1 MRVQINAAN
10 LNHGGAVAVA
20 ANFIENVPAVWDSM
34 ATAWITYLEIL
45 VSPRVAEE
53 IDDLDLIRRLDRVDV
68 VVSSSR
74 LDLKSLLW
82 SRPDF
87 DVRFTI
93 FGPEYLGRKAA
104 HEVVGFAD
112 GTIVRAWHSPEPG
125 TKKRTLQ
132 LPLRSRITGGA
143 KRMLLARNY
152 DTYVVQTSEMA
163 DSLRS
168 LVPSRPVHVVPN
180 VVSGVFTD
188 PTRWSHVPLP
198 DRQPQEIR
206 LFYPA
211 RGYVHKNH
219 SYLPLVS
226 RAFEETFGIPLTF
239 VTTLRSEEMQRIFPD
254 PVPCIINVGE
264 ISRGQCAYLYEK
276 TDALFFPSLNETFSS
291 SPIEAMTIGKPV
303 IALDLPFMNEMLG
316 GNCWY
321 VPAENAQLAAEVV
334 WSVFND
340 QNSLSER
347 TVQSQIWVQRFTSGS
362 EQAFRYFSIMRDRV
376 GTTNN
381 RHS

>member
-53 IDDLDLIRRLDRVDV
+53 VDDLDLIRGLDRVDV
-68 VVSSSR
+68 VVGSSR
-74 LDLKSLLW
+74 LDFRGLLW
-82 SRPDF
+82 SRLEF

-112 GTIVRAWHSPEPG
+112 GTIVRACNSPEPG
-125 TKKRTLQ
+125 IKKRTLQ
-132 LPLRSRITGGA
+132 LPLRFGVKGGV
-143 KRMLLARNY
+143 KRTLLARNY
-152 DTYVVQTSEMA
+152 DTYVVQTSDMA
-163 DSLRS
+163 DSLSS
-168 LVPSRPVHVVPN
+168 LVPSSPVHVVPN
-180 VVSGVFTD
+180 VVSDVFMD
-188 PTRWSHVPLP
+188 PARWSYVALP
-198 DRQPQEIR
+198 ERQPQEIR

-226 RAFEETFGIPLTF
+226 HAFEETFGIPLTF
-239 VTTLRSEEMQRIFPD
+239 VTTLRSEEVQRIFPD
-254 PVPCIINVGE
+254 PEPCIINVGE
-264 ISRGQCAYLYEK
+264 ISRGQCAYLYEI

-303 IALDLPFMNEMLG
+303 FALDLSFMKETLG
-316 GNCWY
+316 ANCWY
-321 VPAENAQLAAEVV
+321 VPAENAQLTAEVV

-347 TVQSQIWVQRFTSGS
+347 TMQSQIWVQRFTSGP
-362 EQAFRYFSIMRDRV
+362 EQAFRYFSIMRDDA

>member
-1 MRVQINAAN
+1 M
-10 LNHGGAVAVA
+10 
-20 ANFIENVPAVWDSM
+20 
-34 ATAWITYLEIL
+34 
-45 VSPRVAEE
+45 SPRVAEE
-53 IDDLDLIRRLDRVDV
+53 IDDLDLIRGLDRVDIAI
-68 VVSSSR
+68 SSSR
-74 LDLKSLLW
+74 IDLKGLLW

-112 GTIVRAWHSPEPG
+112 GTIIRAWHSPERG
-125 TKKRTLQ
+125 TKERTLP
-132 LPLRSRITGGA
+132 LPLRSRIKGGV

-163 DSLRS
+163 DSLSS
-168 LVPSRPVHVVPN
+168 LVPSCPVHVVPN

-188 PTRWSHVPLP
+188 PTRWTYAPLP

-211 RGYVHKNH
+211 RGYVQKNH

-239 VTTLRSEEMQRIFPD
+239 VTTLRLAEVQRIFPD
-254 PVPCIINVGE
+254 PEPCIINVGE
-264 ISRGQCAYLYEK
+264 ISRGQCAYLYGK

-291 SPIEAMTIGKPV
+291 SPIEAITIGKPV
-303 IALDLPFMNEMLG
+303 IAMDLPFMNEMLG

-321 VPAENAQLAAEVV
+321 VPPENAQLAAEVL
-334 WSVFND
+334 WSVFNN
-340 QNSLSER
+340 QNSLGER
-347 TVQSQIWVQRFTSGS
+347 TKQSQIWVQRFTSGP
-362 EQAFRYFSIMRDRV
+362 EQALRYFSIMRDDA

-381 RHS
+381 KHS